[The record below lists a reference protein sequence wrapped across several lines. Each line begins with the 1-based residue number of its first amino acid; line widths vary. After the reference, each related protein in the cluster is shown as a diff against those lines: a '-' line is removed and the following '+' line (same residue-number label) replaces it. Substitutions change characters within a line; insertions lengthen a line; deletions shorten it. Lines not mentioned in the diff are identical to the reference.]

1 MEVLGMGRLVG
12 RLGQGKQVME
22 VLGMGRPVGRLGQII
37 YLLLSTS

>member
-12 RLGQGKQVME
+12 RLRQGKPVME